1 MSEVVT
7 PPETLNEAM
16 KAVNDKIIEME
27 KIITNLGNKINN
39 SSSSE
44 NEKQILEKYKNYVEY
59 LKKILTTKL
68 NLDNN
73 IMDVQKIVFQK
84 LDKVFEKIQ
93 GFATIKKKIK
103 NNSYDIKIKKLT
115 EKKELKRVL
124 IDIDDIDE
132 IEKNNNL
139 LKELKCERVVDELE
153 KVLNEYEQD
162 LNNLNNPTTGGA
174 NSNNSLSI
182 FTSSVNNN
190 NNSVKK
196 SYMKNL
202 NNIKEN
208 YETGLKESINTFNA
222 ICDALKILVKS
233 CIQIINKLIDN
244 LKTNKE
250 LKNELKRLQG
260 IKGND
265 MVSYVGL
272 NLKNFNDTE
281 ELFNKNKDALGSM
294 MKQITN
300 AQNDLKKESNTI
312 DKPINLQQPQVSPQP
327 TGNTGQSQ
335 QGQQGQVNNASQLS
349 QNAINFFNKG
359 TPIIREKINEI
370 QVRKDIDEKLKNLE
384 LLKNKNPRNETEI
397 TEIENEIKQLFQD
410 GDYTLSD
417 DLKTQF
423 NNVSVPNIEFTA
435 HEKYLL
441 FNYIT
446 LLTFNGGFEEGLNAL
461 NNHKESK
468 NIINE
473 IFAASS
479 NEKRQKLLIK
489 LYEQRPNREK
499 VGGKYKMKKSK
510 KSKSKTSKATSK
522 KANSTKKPK
531 TTRTQTK
538 SYNNPKYKNQDGGFV
553 RGGVLFPESFYRSDI
568 VM

>member
-1 MSEVVT
+1 MNEVVT

-68 NLDNN
+68 NLEN
-73 IMDVQKIVFQK
+73 IIIDLQKIVFQK

-93 GFATIKKKIK
+93 GFANIKKKIK

-510 KSKSKTSKATSK
+510 KSKKSSKSKTSKAK
-522 KANSTKKPK
+522 STKKQK
-531 TTRTQTK
+531 ATRTQVK